1 MGGRGGVKG
10 ARLARPGGG
19 GAQSLAPSLHAAS
32 AARGRSAKA
41 GRWEGKFSF
50 FEFCLKET
58 APEFA

>member
-19 GAQSLAPSLHAAS
+19 GAQSMAPSLHAAS

-50 FEFCLKET
+50 LNFV
-58 APEFA
+58 